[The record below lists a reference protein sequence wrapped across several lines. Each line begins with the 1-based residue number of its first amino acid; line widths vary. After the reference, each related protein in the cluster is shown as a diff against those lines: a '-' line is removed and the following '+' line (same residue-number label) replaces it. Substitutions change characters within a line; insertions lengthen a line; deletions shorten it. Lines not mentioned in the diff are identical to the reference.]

1 MRKEMTKKI
10 HHNMAVFE
18 KYNASGNPR
27 YFISILCFSISA
39 LSIFVLLI
47 QAILQRS
54 FSSQIVAAGVFIL
67 FWGVG
72 VYQNREAENNFA
84 SCGQAL
90 LYAILGAGIA
100 FVGWWL

>member
-1 MRKEMTKKI
+1 MTKKI
-10 HHNMAVFE
+10 HHNMTVFE
-18 KYNASGNPR
+18 KYKASGNPR
-27 YFISILCFSISA
+27 YFISILFFSSSA

-54 FSSQIVAAGVFIL
+54 FSSQIVAAGVFIFFL
-67 FWGVG
+67 GLG
-72 VYQNREAENNFA
+72 VYQNREAENSFA

-100 FVGWWL
+100 FAGWWL